1 MNYKKSLFI
10 ITLVMI
16 FAFFSFSTVLA
27 FPEDVP
33 TQDVTDSSDHSLI
46 SRFPGSIIRFYET
59 KDYDEFTLPLN
70 ELNDAEFKDEYKEF
84 TEKELRL
91 EGKMTQHFYVV
102 PENHSSLEIF
112 RNYEQALKENDFEII
127 VQKNGS
133 VDEGFRCQ
141 LYEGI
146 DFKDAS

>member
-1 MNYKKSLFI
+1 MSKSYRDLFLLI
-10 ITLVMI
+10 LVTTVIVFM
-16 FAFFSFSTVLA
+16 FLTPVLA
-27 FPEDVP
+27 FPEDTP
-33 TQDVTDSSDHSLI
+33 NKDVTYSRDHPLI
-46 SRFPGSIIRFYET
+46 SRFPGSYIRFYES

-112 RNYEQALKENDFEII
+112 
-127 VQKNGS
+127 
-133 VDEGFRCQ
+133 
-141 LYEGI
+141 
-146 DFKDAS
+146 